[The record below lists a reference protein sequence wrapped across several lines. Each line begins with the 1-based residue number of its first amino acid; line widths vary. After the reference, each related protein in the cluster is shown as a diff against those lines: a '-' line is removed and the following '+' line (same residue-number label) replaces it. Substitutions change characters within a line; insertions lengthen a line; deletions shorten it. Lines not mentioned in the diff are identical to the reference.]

1 MNPQSRPTPVE
12 VKRRGPEIQQQ
23 LVGTNGTDNTPAGP
37 ETHDFEG
44 GRRLRFSAGH
54 DVKLPPGGHDHEPL
68 ELDLA
73 DLVDLVDRLAD
84 PKIGPKGSAGY
95 YLSALFAPGK
105 RTKDALEGSPALIA
119 CDLDAGDWT
128 APKIREA
135 IPGVAFVCHTTA
147 SHRPESPRWRVVVP
161 LACELDAESWGLL
174 ARAIARRFTLPDGT
188 RPDACSER
196 IAQPIYWPTIAAE
209 GDPFE
214 VDGALEAP
222 WLGAELAEKLIEQ
235 ERARDAE
242 EAAQAA
248 AEREARAEARRR
260 REARYGT
267 PSGSVIDAWNAAHP
281 IEETLERFGY
291 VAPRAAGGR
300 WTSPNSISGKGGA
313 VKVWADE
320 GRFHSWHDGDAG
332 TPVEHGDS
340 FDLFAHF
347 EHGGDVSAAVR
358 AAAAELGMDSR
369 QEAGSGGIG
378 GGSHRVQES
387 TGPAFEPLAALEP
400 DRLPTFPAES
410 LGPLADYT
418 HDLAES
424 KQVPLDMA
432 APIVLG
438 FAAGAVIRKAVVDL
452 GSHREELALYVVV
465 SSPPGSRKTPAVDAA
480 ADPIEAREHW
490 LFEAGKAERRESE
503 ARARH
508 ITGRIK
514 ALDKKAEKAADR
526 DEQDALAREAATLQ
540 EELETA
546 QIAARPP
553 RLIASDTTPEKLA
566 QMMHTAGERLL
577 LASGEGSMIFDR
589 MGRYAKDGEPSLDLL
604 LSAWSGE
611 PVRIDRVNGEP
622 VRMMRPC
629 LGIVAPVQ
637 PDVLRVL
644 GKQASFAGRGLLDRF
659 IWSVP
664 PDLRGYRDARS
675 SRAIDP
681 RLEFEYRR
689 ILEAMLELP
698 NAPDRPILLRVEGA
712 AREAWLDLAQ
722 RFETGQREGGDLE
735 DLHGWA
741 SKAPAQAA
749 RIAGVL
755 ALARSAALGEEP
767 AIDAALIEDAGRIV
781 EWASHHARRALGLI
795 DGSVATGDAR
805 LDRVVRW
812 LRRRPQPGGDF
823 TKRDLW
829 QGVKGGRFRVA
840 SDLDAP
846 LGRLVDAGW
855 IARRPLPSDAAGRP
869 SEAWA
874 CNPEALPDEK

>member
-1 MNPQSRPTPVE
+1 MNATNEPTPGAAQ
-12 VKRRGPEIQQQ
+12 RRGPGDDA
-23 LVGTNGTDNTPAGP
+23 VGRPLDTMKSSPP
-37 ETHDFEG
+37 EAAP
-44 GRRLRFSAGH
+44 RLRFSAGH
-54 DVKLPPGGHDHEPL
+54 DVKLPSGSHDHEPL
-68 ELDLA
+68 ELGMA
-73 DLVDLVDRLAD
+73 DLVDRLAD

-214 VDGALEAP
+214 VDGSLEAP
-222 WLGAELAEKLIEQ
+222 WIGGEFAEKLIEQ

-248 AEREARAEARRR
+248 AEREARAEARRH

-267 PSGSVIDAWNAAHP
+267 AQGSVIDAWNAAHR
-281 IEETLERFGY
+281 IEETLDRFGY
-291 VAPRAAGGR
+291 EPSRTQGGR
-300 WTSPNSISGKGGA
+300 WRSPNSVSGGPPA
-313 VKVWADE
+313 VKVWPDE

-332 TPVEHGDS
+332 TAVEHGDA

-347 EHGGDVSAAVR
+347 EHGGDFSAAVR
-358 AAAAELGMDSR
+358 AGAAELGLDTR
-369 QEAGSGGIG
+369 QAAGSGGIG
-378 GGSHRVQES
+378 GGSHRIQES
-387 TGPAFEPLAALEP
+387 SPPVFEPLAALEP
-400 DRLPTFPAES
+400 DRLPSFPGEC

-418 HDLAES
+418 LDLAEA

-438 FAAGAVIRKAVVDL
+438 FAAGAVNRKAVADL
-452 GSHREELALYVVV
+452 GSHHEELALYVVV
-465 SSPPGSRKTPAVDAA
+465 SSPPGSRKSAAQAA
-480 ADPIEAREHW
+480 ASEPIEGRERW
-490 LFEAGKAERRESE
+490 LFENGKAERRESE

-508 ITGRIK
+508 ITGRLS
-514 ALDKKAEKAADR
+514 ALDKRAAKTEDR

-540 EELETA
+540 EELEAA
-546 QIAARPP
+546 QVAARAP

-566 QMMHTAGERLL
+566 QMMQTSGERLL
-577 LASGEGSMIFDR
+577 LASGEGALIFDR
-589 MGRYAKDGEPSLDLL
+589 TGRYAKDGEPSLDLL
-604 LSAWSGE
+604 LSSWSGE
-611 PVRIDRVNGEP
+611 PVRIDRVTGEP
-622 VRMMRPC
+622 VRMVRPC
-629 LGIVAPVQ
+629 LGVVASIQ
-637 PDVLRVL
+637 PDVFRVL
-644 GKQASFAGRGLLDRF
+644 GKTESFMGRGLLDRF

-664 PDLRGYRDARS
+664 PDIRGYRDARA

-681 RLEFEYRR
+681 RREFEYRR
-689 ILEAMLELP
+689 ILEGLCDLP
-698 NAPDRPILLRVEGA
+698 NPPDRPILLRVEGP

-722 RFETGQREGGDLE
+722 RFETGQRAGGDLE

-749 RIAGVL
+749 RIAGVM
-755 ALARSAALGEEP
+755 ALARAAALGEEP

-812 LRRRPQPGGDF
+812 LRRRPQPEADF
-823 TKRDLW
+823 TKRELW
-829 QGVKGGRFRVA
+829 QGTKGGKFRVA

-869 SEAWA
+869 SEVWA